1 MKKEEVKREEGKIF
15 FLSSANSQQPTANSQ
30 LPSDLFLHSR
40 FAGVGLKSIQSSADL
55 LSARF
60 KHTYPETL

>member
-1 MKKEEVKREEGKIF
+1 VKKAKKFF
-15 FLSSANSQQPTANSQ
+15 FLLPTANSQQPT
-30 LPSDLFLHSR
+30 DLFLHSR
-40 FAGVGLKSIQSSADL
+40 FADEGLKSIQSSADL